1 MRFPTFY
8 QDRQLYIQ
16 NNSDVQDIYKSIFKD
31 KVVYRIYFSKSILSC
46 RRDIHVASLEI
57 LKDSRRRRRYKQ
69 FIVFL

>member
-8 QDRQLYIQ
+8 QDRQLYIP

-31 KVVYRIYFSKSILSC
+31 KVVYRMYFSKSILSC
-46 RRDIHVASLEI
+46 RRDIASLEI